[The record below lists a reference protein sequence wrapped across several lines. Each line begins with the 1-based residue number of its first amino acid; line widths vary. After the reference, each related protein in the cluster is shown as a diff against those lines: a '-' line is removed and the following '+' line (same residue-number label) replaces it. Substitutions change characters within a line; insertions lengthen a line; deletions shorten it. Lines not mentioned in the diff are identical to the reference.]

1 LGAAAFGVPL
11 VLLPA
16 STFTTLPKLL
26 TMVAMSGILLLLFAW
41 RLAGSGADSRG
52 AGWPLLALLVAVP
65 FYILVRLLSGT
76 VSDMGEIR
84 LLLAASGCLGLA
96 SMTVLLEGR
105 LRTGAAWMVLLGAA
119 SGLAVSVLT
128 GLGAMDWLG
137 VYPAASHR
145 LSGSF
150 GNANLLGSW
159 AAGLLPFGLALLL
172 AGKERRALRIT
183 GAAAL
188 AALCLAALRM
198 SATRASLVAL
208 AGGVGVTVL
217 ITAVCRRR
225 MEGPPGR
232 GLRTALLLVV
242 AVVLAALL
250 LGGRVADFDA
260 AGTLSVR
267 RVIWSGTARM
277 VAAEPLMGWGP
288 GAFQRTFPLYRSPHY
303 AAAGVSHNTAHAH
316 SEPLETLAEE
326 GVAGLL
332 LWLALLVAWSRRALW
347 GLEHD
352 PVRMGAFASVAV
364 LLLESLVSVSLRWTP
379 SVFLLTV
386 MAFLALDSRT
396 GARLPRWAA
405 PVPAAA
411 GLALLLLGG
420 SSVMRLMDASRH
432 LYTAKVECLDRLG
445 STASGSRL
453 ELVRRAVQQS
463 REALDSNPDDMAAA
477 FTLGNA
483 LLVRAELLAESP
495 GEMEQAVSSARSALA
510 AYDSLGRV
518 APEFAE
524 MRMNRAHLCVK
535 LGMFDRALED
545 LSMIYLRRAHSREY
559 CRELGI
565 TVSPL
570 SEGYDAWMLI
580 TCLNRTALMR
590 GLAESAGS
598 EGGRR
603 RVERVLESLQYNMAL
618 ALRETGLPSDSL
630 VRVTLDIMAPV
641 GDSLLV
647 RMERML
653 QAEAEASEGA
663 EELLGR
669 LARGEDVY
677 AECTDLLSRTGA
689 YAPFHRYA
697 RCVSCARSGDTAAL
711 EEARKLTWDLRC
723 LSLPLLQLWPGHGDH
738 LVAGVQMAIAAGPD
752 SHLDDLEAFFNCA
765 LELDLRAYRAF
776 SSARSSC
783 LRRPQ
788 SGIDTLERIAVEIG
802 GPMAGRLLVECD
814 ELMPPGGMLARMDR
828 LLSGPASASV
838 LELRAG
844 LLCKTFCLAMASGAP
859 RQEINAAYR
868 EAITGIAAELA
879 SIPGG
884 GDIGPAMEAA
894 VLRQRGFLAGALGD
908 ARAEGLLDECL
919 LRTRDA
925 LSALN
930 EEQPP

>member
-65 FYILVRLLSGT
+65 SYILVRLLLGT
-76 VSDMGEIR
+76 FSDMAEIR
-84 LLLAASGCLGLA
+84 LLLVASGCLGLA

-105 LRTGAAWMVLLGAA
+105 LRAGAAWMVLLGGA

-172 AGKERRALRIT
+172 AGKEGRALRIT

-188 AALCLAALRM
+188 AALCLAALQM

-217 ITAVCRRR
+217 ITAVRRR
-225 MEGPPGR
+225 RKDRPPGR
-232 GLRTALLLVV
+232 GLRTALILVV
-242 AVVLAALL
+242 AVVLAVLL

-267 RVIWSGTARM
+267 RVIWTGAAGM
-277 VAAEPLMGWGP
+277 VSAEPLMGWGP
-288 GAFQRTFPLYRSPHY
+288 GAFQRTFPLYRPPDY

-326 GVAGLL
+326 GAAGLL
-332 LWLALLVAWSRRALW
+332 LWLVLLVAWSRRVLR
-347 GLEHD
+347 GLEDD
-352 PVRMGAFASVAV
+352 PVRVGAFASAAV
-364 LLLESLVSVSLRWTP
+364 LLLESLVSVSLRWTS

-386 MAFLALDSRT
+386 MAFLALDSRP

-420 SSVMRLMDASRH
+420 NSVIRLMDASRH

-445 STASGSRL
+445 SAGPEGRL
-453 ELVRRAVQQS
+453 EMARRAVQQS
-463 REALDSNPDDMAAA
+463 REALDANPDDMAAA

-483 LLVRAELLAESP
+483 LLLRAELLAEDP
-495 GEMEQAVSSARSALA
+495 GDMDEAVSSARSALA
-510 AYDSLGRV
+510 AYDSLARA
-518 APEFAE
+518 APEFAQ
-524 MRMNRAHLCVK
+524 MRLNRVHVCLK

-545 LSMIYLRRAHSREY
+545 LSMIYLRRSHSRDY
-559 CRELGI
+559 CRDLGI
-565 TVSPL
+565 PISPL
-570 SEGYDAWMLI
+570 SEGYDAWVLI
-580 TCLNRTALMR
+580 TCLNRAALMR
-590 GLAESAGS
+590 GLAESAES

-603 RVERVLESLQYNMAL
+603 RVERLLESLQYNMAL
-618 ALRETGLPSDSL
+618 AMRGSGLPSDSL
-630 VRVTLDIMAPV
+630 MRVTLDIMAPA
-641 GDSLLV
+641 GDSLLA

-663 EELLGR
+663 EALLGR
-669 LARGEDVY
+669 LERGEDVY
-677 AECTDLLSRTGA
+677 AECTELLSRTEA

-738 LVAGVQMAIAAGPD
+738 LLAGVQMAMAAGPD
-752 SHLDDLEAFFNCA
+752 SHLEDLEAFLNCA

-788 SGIDTLERIAVEIG
+788 CGVDTLEWIALEIG
-802 GPMAGRLLVECD
+802 GPMAGRLLAECD
-814 ELMPPGGMLARMDR
+814 ELMPPGGMLARMDQ
-828 LLSGPASASV
+828 LLSGQASAAV

-844 LLCKTFCLAMASGAP
+844 LLCKAFCLAMASGAP
-859 RQEINAAYR
+859 REEIDAAYR
-868 EAITGIAAELA
+868 ESVAGIAAELA

-884 GDIGPAMEAA
+884 GDIGPTMEAA
-894 VLRQRGFLAGALGD
+894 ALRQRGFLAGALDEAQAG
-908 ARAEGLLDECL
+908 RLLDECL

-925 LSALN
+925 LSALG
-930 EEQPP
+930 EEQP